1 MLSLSMDHFGF
12 VMFVY
17 FVPPLLSLSRLVVTA
32 LVVLHFNASKM
43 TTEDTCF
50 GLLFVP
56 MGSPFCIVLA
66 VGTTDVVFLRILS
79 MFVLVSQV

>member
-1 MLSLSMDHFGF
+1 MDLFAF
-12 VMFVY
+12 ALFAY
-17 FVPPLLSLSRLVVTA
+17 FVPLLLSLSRLVVTA
-32 LVVLHFNASKM
+32 LVVLHFNVSKM

-66 VGTTDVVFLRILS
+66 VGTTDVVFLGILS
-79 MFVLVSQV
+79 MFVLVS